1 MEHVLSATWRFDC
14 VATMEPEVPCKVSD
28 SISAQKQ
35 EGVFLTLGRK
45 KKVNTFILNKLFFLQ
60 VACYGIL
67 MKLLIPLYELLRTRL
82 RSQVSQSSQQNP

>member
-28 SISAQKQ
+28 SISAKKQ

-45 KKVNTFILNKLFFLQ
+45 KKESKYIYIKQVVFPSSGMLWYINEALNSA
-60 VACYGIL
+60 V
-67 MKLLIPLYELLRTRL
+67 
-82 RSQVSQSSQQNP
+82 